1 MSSGI
6 NNFADT
12 SSVFAN
18 NLELAADRSLGTV
31 RTKVLA
37 DFYSSK
43 SVFVKQGQRATKN
56 QDRMKTCFER

>member
-6 NNFADT
+6 DNLAYT
-12 SSVFAN
+12 SSILPN
-18 NLELAADRSLGTV
+18 DLELAADRSLGTI

-43 SVFVKQGQRATKN
+43 SVLVK
-56 QDRMKTCFER
+56 